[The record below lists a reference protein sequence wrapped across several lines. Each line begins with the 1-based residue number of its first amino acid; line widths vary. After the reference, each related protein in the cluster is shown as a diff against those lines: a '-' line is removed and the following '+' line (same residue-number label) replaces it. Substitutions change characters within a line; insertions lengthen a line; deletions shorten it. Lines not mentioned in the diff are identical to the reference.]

1 MKLERNSSTQ
11 EGDSL
16 IRITSKGDFNNT
28 FRFLNKMSKFQINKI
43 LEKYGQMGV
52 SALASA
58 TPVDSGKTAE
68 SWGYEISIGKEGAT
82 IYWTNTNQNKGV
94 YIAVI
99 LQYGHGTGTGG
110 YVQGIDYINP
120 AIRPVFDKIAEE
132 AWMEVV
138 NS

>member
-1 MKLERNSSTQ
+1 MLEERNSTQ

-16 IRITSKGDFNNT
+16 IRLTSKGDFNNT
-28 FRFLNKMSKFQINKI
+28 FKFLKKMEKFQVTKI
-43 LEKYGQMGV
+43 LDKYGKMGV
-52 SALASA
+52 NALANA
-58 TPVDSGKTAE
+58 TPLDSGKTAE
-68 SWGYEISIGKEGAT
+68 SWGYEISVKKEGAT
-82 IYWTNTNQNKGV
+82 IHWTNTNQNNGV

-110 YVQGIDYINP
+110 YIQGIDYINP
-120 AIRPVFDKIAEE
+120 AIRPVFDKIVEE

>member
-1 MKLERNSSTQ
+1 MRLERNSSTQ

-16 IRITSKGDFNNT
+16 IRITTKGDFNNT
-28 FRFLNKMSKFQINKI
+28 FRFLNIMSKFQINKI

-52 SALASA
+52 EALRSA
-58 TPVDSGKTAE
+58 TPIDSGKTAE
-68 SWGYEISIGKEGAT
+68 SWGYEISVGKEGAT
-82 IYWTNTNQNKGV
+82 IHWTNTNQNKGG

-110 YVQGIDYINP
+110 YVQGVDYINP

-138 NS
+138 KS

>member
-1 MKLERNSSTQ
+1 MKPERNSSTQ

-16 IRITSKGDFNNT
+16 IRITTKGDFNNT

-52 SALASA
+52 EALRSA
-58 TPVDSGKTAE
+58 TPIDSGKTAE
-68 SWGYEISIGKEGAT
+68 SWGYEISVGKEGAT
-82 IYWTNTNQNKGV
+82 IHWTYINQNKGV
-94 YIAVI
+94 YSAVI

>member
-1 MKLERNSSTQ
+1 MKPERNSSTQ

-16 IRITSKGDFNNT
+16 IRITTKGDFNNT

-52 SALASA
+52 EALRSA
-58 TPVDSGKTAE
+58 TPIDSGKTAE
-68 SWGYEISIGKEGAT
+68 SWGYEISVGKEGAT
-82 IYWTNTNQNKGV
+82 IHWTNTNQNTGV